1 MGTWS
6 YNDIPRP
13 TEPGEFYGKFLKG
26 DRSQRHPKEQAEIL
40 MCSGTE
46 YCGNCVK
53 ICVGTKKATTA
64 LFKTHLNAGLAP
76 IPKDPTLILNVTSAN
91 AKLEKYQVP
100 KEEIEALVKGTRM
113 QDFKT

>member
-1 MGTWS
+1 
-6 YNDIPRP
+6 
-13 TEPGEFYGKFLKG
+13 
-26 DRSQRHPKEQAEIL
+26 